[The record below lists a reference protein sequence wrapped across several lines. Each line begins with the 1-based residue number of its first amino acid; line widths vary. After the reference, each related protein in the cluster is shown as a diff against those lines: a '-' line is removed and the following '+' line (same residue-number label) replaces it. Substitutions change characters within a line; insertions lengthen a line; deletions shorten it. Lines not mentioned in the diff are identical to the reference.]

1 MIGSLVIVAMFMTS
15 CATIFTGT
23 KDRIYFKS
31 NVPGATVSLNDNELC
46 KTPCDTK
53 IKRKLGTTMVEV
65 KADGYEPKLVELDK
79 QFNIVSIINLF
90 EVVAWAID
98 LATGSVMSYDQKVY
112 KVELTKSK

>member
-1 MIGSLVIVAMFMTS
+1 MGSLVIAAVCMTS

-53 IKRKLGTTMVEV
+53 IKRRLGTTMVEV
-65 KADGYEPKLVELDK
+65 KADGYEPKLIELDK
-79 QFNIVSIINLF
+79 QFNIVSVINLTNLIG
-90 EVVAWAID
+90 WGID

-112 KVELTKSK
+112 KVELTKTK